1 MPTQTKQFC
10 YWHPH
15 PAVTTD
21 IVIFTIREE
30 KLQLLLIRRRNPP
43 FQGGWA
49 LPGGFLDMNEDL
61 ADCAKRELEEE
72 TGIKNVYL
80 EQLYTFG
87 KHDRD
92 PRERI
97 GVVAGPELVGSRQDS
112 RVDAPAAARAAL
124 DRKAREAPPQ
134 AVH

>member
-1 MPTQTKQFC
+1 MNTQTKQFS

-21 IVIFTIREE
+21 IVLFTIREE
-30 KLQLLLIRRRNPP
+30 RLQLLLIRRRNPP

-72 TGIKNVYL
+72 TGI
-80 EQLYTFG
+80 
-87 KHDRD
+87 
-92 PRERI
+92 
-97 GVVAGPELVGSRQDS
+97 
-112 RVDAPAAARAAL
+112 
-124 DRKAREAPPQ
+124 
-134 AVH
+134 